1 MNNAK
6 FLKTCVVS
14 AVMSLATF
22 ATFATTAHAAELTIE
37 VSNITELKG
46 QVMVALYANGE
57 TWLGKAAHGSGAAA
71 TAEKVLVKFAD
82 VPAGTYAAAVFQD
95 VNGNGKMDSNVMG
108 IPTEP
113 FGFSNNAAGRFG
125 PPKFEAAKFLMADT
139 ATSIKLDLN

>member
-6 FLKTCVVS
+6 FIKTFVAS
-14 AVMSLATF
+14 AAMSCAAF
-22 ATFATTAHAAELTIE
+22 AAFGSTARAAELTIE

-95 VNGNGKMDSNVMG
+95 VLPQTRRQYWSEALKYSVSSVVRRNGKMK
-108 IPTEP
+108 IWL
-113 FGFSNNAAGRFG
+113 AR
-125 PPKFEAAKFLMADT
+125 L
-139 ATSIKLDLN
+139 